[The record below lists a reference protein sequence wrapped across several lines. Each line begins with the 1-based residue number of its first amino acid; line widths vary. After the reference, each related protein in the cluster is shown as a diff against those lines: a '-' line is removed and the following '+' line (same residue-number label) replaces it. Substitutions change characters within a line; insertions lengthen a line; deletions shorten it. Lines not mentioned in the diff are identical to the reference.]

1 MAKLPDGM
9 GLQRPTIGHPTYPA
23 RLPTSAARPANDK
36 RLDGDNPFGDTLFT
50 ERNWQ
55 ILDELKR
62 VAAEINE
69 TPARVALSWV
79 VGQPGVASTLMGVSR
94 TEQVTDNVAA
104 LGLTLPPEHRAALD
118 AVSGGNLPFLD
129 GLFAPAVRNRVV
141 FGGGDVRS

>member
-1 MAKLPDGM
+1 M
-9 GLQRPTIGHPTYPA
+9 
-23 RLPTSAARPANDK
+23 
-36 RLDGDNPFGDTLFT
+36 
-50 ERNWQ
+50 
-55 ILDELKR
+55 
-62 VAAEINE
+62 
-69 TPARVALSWV
+69 

-141 FGGGDVRS
+141 FGGSDVRS

>member
-69 TPARVALSWV
+69 TPARVALS
-79 VGQPGVASTLMGVSR
+79 
-94 TEQVTDNVAA
+94 
-104 LGLTLPPEHRAALD
+104 
-118 AVSGGNLPFLD
+118 
-129 GLFAPAVRNRVV
+129 
-141 FGGGDVRS
+141 